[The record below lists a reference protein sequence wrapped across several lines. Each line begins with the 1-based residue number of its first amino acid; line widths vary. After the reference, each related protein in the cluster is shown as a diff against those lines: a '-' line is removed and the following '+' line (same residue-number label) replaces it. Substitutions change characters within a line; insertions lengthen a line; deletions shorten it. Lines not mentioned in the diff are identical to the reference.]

1 MLTNKELPKK
11 EIPEKKSSSTKQ
23 SGKLVQNAKQ
33 SSISEPPNFSVKKER
48 KHHSLL
54 DIFLGNA
61 IDTQDK
67 ILQAQKTTDKVLKA
81 LQDAQSSA
89 AKINENETKK
99 IEHLKKIKSDID
111 TAIEAYEL
119 VPWQVWLYQ
128 WSLVLYFVLIDIGMV
143 IIVEF
148 YCRWHGASFIS
159 LNIYA
164 PANIETLSKI
174 NFVNGPT
181 TLSIAAEVLTWSSVG
196 VWAQQNY
203 ANTILLI
210 KRKFRFAENTLEFV
224 GILMRNT
231 SVASIV
237 IILLRISKFSIFGVS
252 LDATN
257 PLMFDITLGLSFLL
271 GFFGDDAYRILKGF
285 KDQLVRGAI
294 PNENG
299 NAQKDG

>member
-1 MLTNKELPKK
+1 MLPNNNSPQKETC
-11 EIPEKKSSSTKQ
+11 EESSSHVEDNDKMAP
-23 SGKLVQNAKQ
+23 GKGEDNSTNAHN
-33 SSISEPPNFSVKKER
+33 SSIKQER
-48 KHHSLL
+48 QAHTLL
-54 DIFLGNA
+54 GIFLGYT
-61 IDTQDK
+61 IDTHDK
-67 ILQAQKTTDKVLKA
+67 IIQVQKKTDKTLQALQNAYENADKPQTSVSEQIKNLK
-81 LQDAQSSA
+81 Q
-89 AKINENETKK
+89 
-99 IEHLKKIKSDID
+99 IKSDLEVALD
-111 TAIEAYEL
+111 AYKL
-119 VPWQVWLYQ
+119 SPWQTWLYQ
-128 WSLVLYFVLIDIGMV
+128 WSLVLYYILIDIGMV
-143 IIVEF
+143 VIVEF
-148 YCRWHGASFIS
+148 YCRWHGASFFS
-159 LNIYA
+159 LNLYA
-164 PANIETLSKI
+164 PANIEMLSKI

-224 GILMRNT
+224 GILTRNT

-285 KDQLVRGAI
+285 KDQLMKGI
-294 PNENG
+294 SNEHENT
-299 NAQKDG
+299 QKDN